1 MAAFDLALARVREQ
15 DIELLQRLPDRVNQ
29 LARAAGH
36 TFRDTELTPGNTL
49 GLFLR
54 QVACGNVAC
63 AAVRHLAGGDFSDS
77 AWCQARKRLPIDL
90 IRRAHEL
97 LVEQARRELDAT
109 DDVGGDCGYRWRG
122 HRVHVVD
129 GTSDSMPDTPPLR
142 SHYGVPSGCRPGL
155 GFPTSH
161 LLLLMD
167 HRSGLFL
174 DCVDGPM
181 VTSDV
186 SRTPA
191 LHAHLAAGDVLLGDD
206 AFAGWAHLALIL
218 RANLHAV
225 LPAHHRRIVDFTAG
239 RAHAHPRRGKSS
251 KRAGK
256 PRSRVVEVLGADD
269 QLVEYFKPTE
279 QPAWI
284 GDEQWAA
291 LPASITVR
299 EVRRTVRRDGFRP
312 ITVTVVTTLLDPAAY
327 PADELV
333 ELRLSRW
340 VIETNIRHLKTTLGM
355 DVLQVQDARR
365 RPQGA
370 AGVPAGLQP
379 DPRHHAARRPA
390 AAGERQPRELRRR
403 ARVGAL
409 RPAGRPARRRVGR
422 QPAATRPAGA
432 ARAQAAK
439 EGVPVHDPAAGR
451 AQGATPRQAL
461 RYDLTSWHY
470 GRTLR

>member
-29 LARAAGH
+29 LARAAAL
-36 TFRDTELTPGNTL
+36 TFRETELTPGNTL
-49 GLFLR
+49 ALFLR

-63 AAVRHLAGGDFSDS
+63 AAVRHLAGSDFTDS

-90 IRRAHEL
+90 IRQAQRL
-97 LVEQARRELDAT
+97 LVDRARGELDAS
-109 DDVGGDCGYRWRG
+109 DDVGEGPGGPGGYRWRG

-129 GTSDSMPDTPPLR
+129 GTSDSRPDTPPLR
-142 SHYGVPSGCRPGL
+142 AHYGVPAGCRAGL

-181 VTSDV
+181 FTSDV
-186 SRTPA
+186 SQTPA
-191 LHAHLAAGDVLLGDD
+191 MHAHLAAGDVLLGDD

-218 RANLHAV
+218 QANLHAIF
-225 LPAHHRRIVDFTAG
+225 PAHHRRIVDFAEG

-256 PRSRVVEVLGADD
+256 PRSRVVAVLGTDD

-299 EVRRTVRRDGFRP
+299 EVRRTVRRNGFRP
-312 ITVTVVTTLLDPAAY
+312 MTVTIVTTLLDPAAY

-355 DVLQVQDARR
+355 DVLKCKTLD
-365 RPQGA
+365 
-370 AGVPAGLQP
+370 GVRKERLVFLLVYNLI
-379 DPRHHAARRPA
+379 RLIMLLAARRQRVNVNRMSFADTLAWVRLGRLGATA
-390 AAGERQPRELRRR
+390 AAAAEL
-403 ARVGAL
+403 VVNPL
-409 RPAGRPARRRVGR
+409 RPGRLEPRVLKR
-422 QPAATRPAGA
+422 QKKEFPYMTRP
-432 ARAQAAK
+432 RAELKAQLRAK
-439 EGVPVHDPAAGR
+439 HCD
-451 AQGATPRQAL
+451 T
-461 RYDLTSWHY
+461 T
-470 GRTLR
+470 

>member
-1 MAAFDLALARVREQ
+1 MAAFDLALARVRGQ
-15 DIELLQRLPDRVNQ
+15 DIELLRQLPDRVNQ

-36 TFRDTELTPGNTL
+36 PFRQTELTPGNTL
-49 GLFLR
+49 ALFLR

-63 AAVRHLAGGDFSDS
+63 AAVRHLAGSEFTDS

-97 LVEQARRELDAT
+97 LVDRARRELDAS
-109 DDVGGDCGYRWRG
+109 DDAGEGAGGYRWRG

-129 GTSDSMPDTPPLR
+129 GTSDSMPDTPQLR
-142 SHYGVPSGCRPGL
+142 AHYGVPSGCRPGL

-186 SRTPA
+186 SQTPA
-191 LHAHLAAGDVLLGDD
+191 LHAHLSAGDVLLGDD

-225 LPAHHRRIVDFTAG
+225 LPAHHRRIVDFTEG
-239 RAHAHPRRGKSS
+239 RAHAHPRRGKGS

-279 QPAWI
+279 QPAWLT
-284 GDEQWAA
+284 DEQWAA

-299 EVRRTVRRDGFRP
+299 EVRRTVKRDGFRP
-312 ITVTVVTTLLDPAAY
+312 ITVTIVTTLLDPAAY

-340 VIETNIRHLKTTLGM
+340 MIETNIRHLKTTLGM
-355 DVLQVQDARR
+355 DVLKCKTLD
-365 RPQGA
+365 
-370 AGVPAGLQP
+370 GVRKERLVFLLVYNLI
-379 DPRHHAARRPA
+379 RLIMLLAARRQRVNVNRVSFADTLAWVRLGRLGAPPA
-390 AAGERQPRELRRR
+390 ALVVNP
-403 ARVGAL
+403 L
-409 RPAGRPARRRVGR
+409 RPGRLEPRVLKR
-422 QPAATRPAGA
+422 QKKEFPYMTRP
-432 ARAQAAK
+432 RAELK
-439 EGVPVHDPAAGR
+439 
-451 AQGATPRQAL
+451 AQL
-461 RYDLTSWHY
+461 RVKHCDT
-470 GRTLR
+470 T